1 MAFDELMGLTNRL
14 LTSAQALAAVTALLR
29 LDELGVQ
36 GDPAVR
42 AQLERV
48 VDALGVGGLD
58 ELDASERS
66 VLVSFA
72 RSYLGQAVDL
82 VENPERAGAWGY
94 IDPVVLRAQG
104 SASAVVARLIAGAG
118 LGSPDARIL
127 DVGTG
132 VAGLAVALCSTFPN
146 ATVVGLDPWEPSLA
160 IARENVADAGLGNR
174 ITLLTTPV
182 QSFAD
187 AEGFDLVWLP
197 AFFIPENVLDA
208 AIEGILLVTRPGG
221 TLVVGARYGVQD
233 DALVS
238 AVDDLFTVRSGGSI
252 AYPDDLITR
261 LERAGFADVREI
273 ERTWE
278 APLRLVAARRA

>member
-29 LDELGVQ
+29 LDELGAQ

-48 VDALGVGGLD
+48 VDALGVSLD

-82 VENPERAGAWGY
+82 VENPERVGAWGY
-94 IDPVVLRAQG
+94 NDPVVLRAQG

-132 VAGLAVALCSTFPN
+132 VAGLAVALCSAFPN

-160 IARENVADAGLGNR
+160 IARENVADAGLENR

-182 QSFAD
+182 QSFDD

-197 AFFIPENVLDA
+197 AFFIPEAVLDA
-208 AIEGILLVTRPGG
+208 AIERIFLVTRPGG
-221 TLVVGARYGVQD
+221 TFVVGARYGVRD

-252 AYPDDLITR
+252 AYPDDLIPR

-273 ERTWE
+273 DRTWE
-278 APLRLVAARRA
+278 APLRLVEGRRA